1 MLSKKFV
8 KVLLKIFSSLNF
20 FVSVVV
26 LKYQKKATRNFT
38 KVGTC
43 YENTYKIVQLND
55 FLLFINS
62 RTVFN

>member
-1 MLSKKFV
+1 
-8 KVLLKIFSSLNF
+8 
-20 FVSVVV
+20 VSVVV

-62 RTVFN
+62 RTIFY